1 MRVEHH
7 NAGAAFGTPENFRF
21 DGVQRWINREIEAPN
36 TARVRLRRRRAALGT
51 RDRRSAPDILRCVA
65 DIPRRSRA
73 SSCFVNAHMR
83 VLSANRR
90 LSWKFSDRSG

>member
-21 DGVQRWINREIEAPN
+21 GGVQRWVSREIEAPN
-36 TARVRLRRRRAALGT
+36 TARVRLGRRRAGLGT
-51 RDRRSAPDILRCVA
+51 LDRHISPDIPRCAA

-73 SSCFVNAHMR
+73 SSYLANAHMR
-83 VLSANRR
+83 VLNANR
-90 LSWKFSDRSG
+90 